1 MFMVNTVSLT
11 KHTNLR
17 YRPDDE
23 NAYNPPLPTLSAPEN
38 LCSVIENDSKER
50 AITETQKKKE
60 LFSFILVARV
70 LAFSFAFHP
79 FFIE

>member
-1 MFMVNTVSLT
+1 MVNTVSLT